1 MASPAHDDEVTDT
14 TDASYI
20 DYDHLLSPS
29 FTPQSFANTLVL
41 STNNPTDTP
50 LDLSTPLSRVLF
62 DIQEIDSHI
71 DTLTSQSALPL
82 LTHTKIHDE
91 AAVRIEK
98 ELSKQVESL
107 NESYKRL
114 EKEVLQRYE
123 AAEEVRMVSERL
135 WHTVRLGRSV
145 GRALQLGRQLEVQMG
160 EQPGRGTQAREDY
173 KAMVRASNTIL
184 QCRALF
190 DASGAGEEG
199 EDLDKVKAIAALRKE
214 LIAPAERTINTRSQ
228 QIIKDF
234 SMSTLSGSGAGT
246 WAQSEDA
253 KARTTAALQS
263 LYLLSPQTKSLS
275 QKKQTRFEADW
286 MVAAVTDYLRTALT
300 TSTASIARALTNL
313 PTLERTL
320 LEVATW
326 CQNIVAMEL
335 LLASLKPPQFPIPTS
350 SIPPKDF
357 LEPVLSNLETS
368 SLPSYFWRSLASS
381 LSSRVQEMV
390 GKGGTA
396 TRALRTNKN
405 MVRDLIREAVMRGS
419 QAPSGVTKL
428 KDEVREV
435 NFEREVAV
443 MAGAVVGHLGR

>member
-1 MASPAHDDEVTDT
+1 
-14 TDASYI
+14 
-20 DYDHLLSPS
+20 
-29 FTPQSFANTLVL
+29 
-41 STNNPTDTP
+41 
-50 LDLSTPLSRVLF
+50 
-62 DIQEIDSHI
+62 
-71 DTLTSQSALPL
+71 
-82 LTHTKIHDE
+82 
-91 AAVRIEK
+91 
-98 ELSKQVESL
+98 
-107 NESYKRL
+107 
-114 EKEVLQRYE
+114 
-123 AAEEVRMVSERL
+123 
-135 WHTVRLGRSV
+135 
-145 GRALQLGRQLEVQMG
+145 
-160 EQPGRGTQAREDY
+160 
-173 KAMVRASNTIL
+173 
-184 QCRALF
+184 
-190 DASGAGEEG
+190 
-199 EDLDKVKAIAALRKE
+199 
-214 LIAPAERTINTRSQ
+214 
-228 QIIKDF
+228 
-234 SMSTLSGSGAGT
+234 
-246 WAQSEDA
+246 
-253 KARTTAALQS
+253 
-263 LYLLSPQTKSLS
+263 
-275 QKKQTRFEADW
+275 

-320 LEVATW
+320 LEVATR

-381 LSSRVQEMV
+381 LSSRVQEMI